1 MVLVIDMVLVAIP
14 VENNNGENSIV
25 AARFA
30 RAPYIALIDVDRG
43 TIRSLNIIQNPH
55 MYGRGGV
62 GIIVSQWLAN
72 QGVQIVIAPSV
83 GPNAAS
89 VLQSMGI
96 MIKNVPPG
104 ITIRDAIIQSGI

>member
-1 MVLVIDMVLVAIP
+1 MDLVIDMVLVAIP

-30 RAPYIALIDVDRG
+30 RAPYIALIDVDKG

-62 GIIVSQWLAN
+62 GIVVSQWLAS
-72 QGVQIVIAPSV
+72 QGVQVVIAPMV
-83 GPNAAS
+83 GPNATN
-89 VLQSMGI
+89 VLQSMGVRI
-96 MIKNVPPG
+96 INVPPG
-104 ITIRDAIIQSGI
+104 ITIREAIIQSGI